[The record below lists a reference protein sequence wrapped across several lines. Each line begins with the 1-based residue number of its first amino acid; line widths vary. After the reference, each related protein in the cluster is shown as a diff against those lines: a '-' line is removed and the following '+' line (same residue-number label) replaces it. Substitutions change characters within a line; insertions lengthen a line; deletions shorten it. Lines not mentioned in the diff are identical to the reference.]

1 MVNIMIS
8 ILPDIEGGHGAEDEE
23 NICPLCCDDESIN
36 DELREAA
43 IEEHNY
49 RPCNESVAF
58 RNDECC
64 ASCAFYDT
72 SEDMQKCIC
81 NESMG
86 YCAALKFVC
95 KGENTCDMW
104 QEEYKDNM

>member
-36 DELREAA
+36 DELREVA

-72 SEDMQKCIC
+72 SDDMQI
-81 NESMG
+81 G
-86 YCAALKFVC
+86 RAHV
-95 KGENTCDMW
+95 
-104 QEEYKDNM
+104 

>member
-1 MVNIMIS
+1 MVGVMIT
-8 ILPDIEGGHGAEDEE
+8 IIPDAGPAVEE
-23 NICPLCCDDESIN
+23 EEFVCPLCCEDDSIN
-36 DELREAA
+36 DDLRQEA

-64 ASCAFYDT
+64 ASCAFYDD
-72 SEDMQKCIC
+72 SEEMQECVKD
-81 NESMG
+81 ESMG
-86 YCAALKFVC
+86 YCVALKFVC

-104 QEEYKDNM
+104 RDEYKMDTM